1 MLAELHHLLR
11 GSLQV
16 LAQPTLLLAQLRRTV
31 PDSRRRAREARLTEQ
46 FSTDPLPG
54 LGRQQLHMDRS
65 WHGLVPDQA
74 TPSRRLLLLHV
85 PKTGGT
91 SLRLMLQ
98 DHVPVER
105 RFLSTGDYQWADT
118 SIRGL
123 SQYELFVGH
132 NFLEPLYLLPGEDWV
147 TALLVREPLAWWR
160 SRYTYR
166 RAMAMRAGDRHH
178 PLLWQSMGQWIDGS
192 TDAVLSNGQSSWLL
206 ARVRLMFD
214 AVGAGTIGSASRVGR
229 DAISGT
235 GRDLSRDPQ
244 AALDLLD
251 RLLDHVTVLGV
262 THDLHA
268 VYVASCRAMG
278 WVPSHTKEVR
288 DNVSVHDP
296 DLVALTPLQEQ
307 RLRSLNVID
316 QHLYDRAS
324 AAAADL
330 RRRHPLRGERSRVA
344 LDRAS

>member
-1 MLAELHHLLR
+1 MLSELHHLLR
-11 GSLQV
+11 GSQQR
-16 LAQPTLLLAQLRRTV
+16 LAQPSLVLAQLRRTV
-31 PDSRRRAREARLTEQ
+31 PESRRRAREARLTEQ
-46 FSTDPLPG
+46 FSADSLPG

-98 DHVPVER
+98 DHVPAER

-118 SIRGL
+118 SIRQL
-123 SQYELFVGH
+123 SRYELFVGH

-147 TALLVREPLAWWR
+147 TALLVREPMAWWR

-192 TDAVLSNGQSSWLL
+192 TDGVLSNGQSSWLL

-214 AVGAGTIGSASRVGR
+214 AVGSGSLGSADKVSRVSRVAR

-235 GRDLSRDPQ
+235 GRDVSRDP
-244 AALDLLD
+244 ALALDLLD
-251 RLLDHVTVLGV
+251 RLLDRVTVLGV
-262 THDLHA
+262 THDLQA
-268 VYVASCRAMG
+268 VYDASCRAMG
-278 WVPSHTKEVR
+278 WDPSHTKEVR

-296 DLVALTPLQEQ
+296 NLVALTPLQEQ
-307 RLRSLNVID
+307 RLRNLNVID

-330 RRRHPLRGERSRVA
+330 RRRNPLRSSVA
-344 LDRAS
+344 